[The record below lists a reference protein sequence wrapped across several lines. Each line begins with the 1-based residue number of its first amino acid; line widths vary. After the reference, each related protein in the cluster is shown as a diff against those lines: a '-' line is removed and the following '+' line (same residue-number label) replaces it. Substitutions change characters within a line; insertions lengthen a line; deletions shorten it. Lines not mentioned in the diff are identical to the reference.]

1 MSNHSDKLVVTG
13 DRDAEFSIAGLVSG
27 ISASDL
33 YGGKSQLIAGRR
45 GVRYAQKHLL
55 FGPKPVSDEARPAIP
70 IAGVD
75 SGQ

>member
-1 MSNHSDKLVVTG
+1 MSNYSDKLVITG
-13 DRDAEFSIAGLVSG
+13 DRDAEFSITGLVSG

-33 YGGKSQLIAGRR
+33 YGGKSQLIARR
-45 GVRYAQKHLL
+45 SGVRHAQKHLL
-55 FGPKPVSDEARPAIP
+55 LGPKPMSDEARPAIP